1 MNDLFEG
8 FEGVK
13 PVEAASDPFAGF
25 EGVTPVDQAAPAAG
39 DPLSVFRAKLADP
52 KEYERI
58 KRFAGYLGTTP
69 EDPTVAQR
77 LTNPLNFSSYSTLNQ
92 LKTTGNVDE
101 VNDLTPEGNVAGLGL
116 KAALTQFGHAGGV
129 LRRRNDALVGRIAA
143 GQELEV
149 GDTRDIGAQIATGMA
164 GAPRPNLRTFK
175 KIEDMTRA
183 EQDATVPKEIVD
195 LVNQYDTPE
204 APLDARTR
212 AKAIYEA
219 AKSSA
224 TAREQTME
232 MAAEELALREELT
245 GKSDGFMNSLG
256 VLAAKGMPTVGYG
269 QTFLVGGALGGP
281 AGAFAA
287 ATAVS
292 GADKTSELLTADI
305 NPDTGE
311 VEKQGT
317 DYDDARTRGYAY
329 GAFEAA
335 SEQFTGKVLGGI
347 FRGADKITGGYVG
360 KALSK
365 GLDAG
370 ARQMAKTSIGRGVAG
385 LAKGIQR
392 IAGLQALENPAT
404 EGLEEGIQQWG
415 DAVFAQRPSDTET
428 PVYVK
433 NVLNEATGEM
443 EQMQVEPGSDEERTA
458 KRMLTRYGEK
468 SGYAEAGTRQMT
480 VGEKTKEFAWGDG
493 VNKGFVSW
501 ENLTAL
507 AEGFA
512 LQYALTLGTGA
523 MHAVKSKESRG
534 IVDKSL
540 LAAGFTNADLIR
552 MSDEKKAEA
561 FDGFYGNE
569 ANREEF
575 AGVFKDAGEMLSQSA
590 QRAVDS
596 DRWMRTGEGVK
607 PNFSVDVA
615 KETENGAATV
625 DDEQSGLSVDYTST
639 LEGTAFTVRDRD
651 GVLSPMTFNTAEEA
665 QKGAEKMSQ
674 MKQGRQMDM
683 EKRAEVATRV
693 AQVFAPGRNVVLVQS
708 DKDMKAAAAAEGA
721 DAAQHKSG
729 ALGVTTPNG
738 TIIVNV
744 AATASFDEL
753 VQTVKHE
760 TGHSV
765 ADEAGLTKLMAG
777 KTVDGIA
784 AEFQKAGIIP
794 PGADGLEK
802 FVKAVESVKAQRAA
816 LGVKQ
821 ADADAVGE
829 VLSLQQ
835 EGMTPLFR
843 KKFGDGLVTLL
854 RGKDKSAENMGDVR
868 RAVALIMYGGREA
881 KVDLFGGTD
890 AWKAP
895 VPAFTGDPIAAA
907 GTETGEKEAVE
918 SAEEA
923 APEAMPARGEKAPGA
938 EAVPPVAAPEAK
950 TPAAPSPEAE
960 AAAKDI
966 KAAFEEKQKATAP
979 VEEAAPVETPPEA
992 PKAETP
998 KSEPPAPATPVAKM
1012 TFPSEEAML
1021 EYVAAHQEETEN
1033 WTEESFEIVPAPAPA
1048 KSDGAP
1054 IAPTSD
1060 AGQGE
1065 AVPPKAEEKRPDAAP
1080 FEVEGLKFNGVQRI
1094 EGMEDQQVWTDVA
1107 TGGTFFMPG
1116 DADKAAVEAYRD
1128 GSRKKFED
1136 AKKPAPAK
1144 PEAPRNDGSLFPE
1157 KDIPFNLEGAEQEDA
1172 ARVAA
1177 EKKAEEDRLAE
1188 AKRKKD
1194 AEPIL
1199 PGIDEAAPKS
1209 SSNPPLSDS
1218 RNADLP
1224 QVEVE
1229 SAPQVAKMSAE
1240 VEFESVPKK
1249 GQYAEIP
1256 GVSTAQGKRMY
1267 LIQGKWGDGST
1278 FHVSPTH
1285 HGIVLTGMG
1294 VLLRTKGQPS
1304 AHSGVRIV
1312 GGGKAPEG
1320 SEKWGVAEWATHNQK
1335 LSNRHKEGAKAS
1347 APAPAAKK
1355 TSLAKENGAVI
1366 ENEGGYIDVQFAKTD
1381 FSPRPQSIID
1391 FVVDEKKRGK
1401 GYGKKLLTE
1410 ALRRYDNLGGQ
1421 ASSRASVKVMWSAGM
1436 RNPAKPNASLEDLF
1450 AILDVDSSVYMAA
1463 KNEKGE
1469 LYSAIPAAPAP
1480 KMKFASEEEMMRYVS
1495 AHPELNWTGDEFE
1508 IVPDEKGEAAPAAPQ
1523 TEQEAAPAVAQF
1535 EPPKIKYGENTAA
1548 HRRRVAAAK
1557 AEWDKEQAA
1566 KVDAAPIDV
1575 RTPHQLEQDAALIGK
1590 RVRVRNNNSQ
1600 GRFEGTVIS
1609 IDAPEEKMKYA
1620 QRVVVRTDDGQDTV
1634 QLKSGI
1640 ELIADA
1646 KDTEEIAE
1654 LQANA
1659 ETSARVDAIPD
1670 EVYVENPALAVM
1682 DVELPFYEARKASS
1696 ARTADSKERQAYS
1709 TPPPLAAIGAAALA
1723 GAGGGNAD
1731 AVTVI
1736 EPTAGN
1742 GGLIAVLGL
1751 SEGDKILANELDA
1764 GRAARLSELFPDV
1777 TVTQGDYA
1785 AEAYQQSV
1793 RDAAKDGPRAF
1804 LMNPP
1809 FGPTDESGYKL
1820 EHKIAL
1826 KTIESAVPGDT
1837 LFFIG
1842 AAPGRDAMKMTTG
1855 MLAGVYT
1862 AGAFAK
1868 FHQELNRRG
1877 WKATLHFIADGAL
1890 YRKMGASFPVEVL
1903 LMEKT
1908 DGSEMNPHMPMRDLP
1923 ARYSTWEQIRAAV
1936 AEMYDPGA
1944 ETLGE
1949 RVANDL
1955 NLSGKAEQAR
1965 AEAQGNA
1972 EASSAEVNAARV
1984 KEGAA
1989 GTLRYRLS
1997 QDIELGLV
2005 TPETGLTLNPFMM
2018 KINGKVWDKEFA
2030 GKVRNPDQLAR
2041 HIVSL
2046 PEEIAEARIKVADA
2060 IVKHLSANPANG
2072 FVTGTGFNSMG
2083 PALRE
2088 AFEARWNAARTTD
2101 MDAEEDKAQ
2110 IEYAPLSA
2118 VKVASPMKMPRELAG
2133 GMATA
2138 LISFDERHPEGIDTF
2153 VAEKMRRP
2161 MTEKELDGSQIDT
2174 LGLALEKIDEGTGF
2188 IVGSMTG
2195 SGKGRVMGSV
2205 MDYHILNGRVPIF
2218 LTAQAKLFTD
2228 IWRDITAIG
2237 AQDRFKPLVMND
2249 YKTPKNE
2256 DPDSEDVDAFSM
2268 PVFFT
2273 PVQRNSALS
2282 EGNLPQGANAIF
2294 LTYSQVQ
2301 NPTANTRLKIDLI
2314 KKLLASGKGAL
2325 VMDEAHLAAGAD
2337 SNRGAVLREFADLAK
2352 PGVVFSSATFA
2363 KRGENMTLYKRA
2375 GYSQFFKNDEDM
2387 EKALMVGGVPFQQ
2400 YLAARLTERGFY
2412 VRHELDYEGVVF
2424 SKLTTIDTLGTLE
2437 EGADMFSPESLALKA
2452 AQTALSDREEQIADV
2467 FNQVVRTVMRFGGLV
2482 RSVNSRLQK
2491 GAPGANMD
2499 GAAFMSSLH
2508 NTASFIYTA
2517 LKAETVANAA
2527 VAELRAG
2534 RAPVVTLYNTNQA
2547 LLTEIGL
2554 NQSANVGRY
2563 LTRIS
2568 ERAVSI
2574 QMPDGSS
2581 ASILTPA
2588 GFGELVRLVKAQE
2601 ATMLRDAA
2609 DALVRQARSAAD
2621 YLQEQ
2626 NLPASPIDRV
2636 REIVQNAGY
2645 QFGEVTGRT
2654 IMVQNGVV
2662 VRRIKPNPDTVIRQ
2676 FNQGAPDGSP
2686 NMVLLLNSSGSTGL
2700 SAHASSDFRN
2710 QARRVMF
2717 VLQPSWDIN
2726 EMMQMFGRVNRK
2738 NQLSKPIYHLVFT
2751 SAAGEQRNAAI
2762 LMSKLRS
2769 LAANTSGVS
2778 KAGYGE
2784 AVEDALDFMNAFGD
2798 KALAELAAE
2807 RNPVVASINTL
2818 RASTSIRTATSVSQ
2832 FLPVR
2837 EQEQFIGQIQAKV
2850 AALQDNAREAGLH
2863 DLEAG
2868 DIGRVP
2874 LTVEQLLS
2882 NSAMRAYEVAVL
2894 GRSKILTASE
2904 AVAAAQAWQAKHP
2917 TMLDDAKAKIDKAIA
2932 GTSNPWLKRIY
2943 GDTAQVLEHALDSIG
2958 RVYYVRDDVGGGRRW
2973 FVPIEAHLPPSGT
2986 AQTASD
2992 WRVKVSF
2999 NTIRGVTTIPLS
3011 IFADKILSN
3020 AAKSSERNYN
3030 ETLTRKEDR
3039 TIIAGDVA
3047 QALIGNIV
3055 ATGASGASQIV
3066 RALPADGNFSSFV
3079 LMMPRGVT
3087 VANAKKI
3094 ASSRLEKV
3102 TDVMDIR
3109 VGENGYLE
3117 IDAGRAR
3124 VTPTY
3129 SSTTGDQIGAV
3140 FAFRIAT
3147 PIKSK
3152 SKEITVAQIMRAAG
3166 AADRLRDTPD
3176 SRGYVTG
3183 PYLGVDEANTA
3194 LKNLAALHPAL
3205 QATQIVSD
3213 EAKVG
3218 GQDAVAR
3225 NAPRFKLAGVKLE
3238 APFPQ
3243 RPASLKHGNDMNGP
3257 EEFMAEIK
3265 RFADEMKAWKQA
3277 VTVWAESAPRVLP
3290 FIHTW
3295 TEKDGDRLVGKG
3307 IVNVVHFNT
3316 RNTENPWRYSH
3327 FSHENGVVDTT
3338 PNGHSE
3344 FKTKGEAVIEASRTG
3359 NMRYA
3364 PELRFK
3370 LAGVKLDAAAEPV
3383 FFSQLRRTLEAK
3395 MPNRMTVMALRGMI
3409 DPAKGSGVKADEIEW
3424 TGLKDFL
3431 DGKNPGDYVTKA
3443 EVLEAVR
3450 DVQIE
3455 EVLKSEPFEGMDD
3468 TAENPT
3474 KFSQYQ
3480 LAGGENYRELL
3491 LTLPSEQLPLTLT
3504 TEWRVVQRRGMW
3516 DHERRDSENGRWGEW
3531 RFVDTFADESIAR
3544 MTLPKSATSKT
3555 TIDKTHFKSSHF
3567 SEPNIL
3573 AHIRFNERQ
3582 AANGDKTL
3590 FLEEVQSDWMQAG
3603 RDKGFI
3609 GDRKF
3614 TVERDGVK
3622 YWVKDSALS
3631 PETWA
3636 KARRFNTED
3645 SARMSIANN
3654 ESEWRRNDA
3663 GKVPDAPFKDTSK
3676 GWARLAFK
3684 RMLRW
3689 GAENGFDRIAW
3700 TTGEQQAERY
3710 DLSKKIERV
3719 SYNDLTGQLMAW
3731 EVGAYG
3737 DPGRL
3742 PVLRETVPIEKSAD
3756 YVGKEAAQKLI
3767 AAAPV
3772 NDVRSISGD
3781 DLRVGGEGM
3790 RTFYDQI
3797 LPSIANDLGKKFGA
3811 RVEDT
3816 QIANAE
3822 VPFKLNPDGSQQTF
3836 APASILTVHSLPVTP
3851 AMRDSVMQGQP
3862 RFKLPGVKLDAEY
3875 ADAVA
3880 KGDME
3885 TAQRMVDEAA
3895 KRAGYNF
3902 GPVWHSS
3909 SEVFNVFRKRYE
3921 RDGVLSA
3928 QEASLIGRF
3937 GKGIFFS
3944 SDPVVSEKFGR
3955 VKRKFYLKIDE
3966 LTEYDLGGASYYDG
3980 TLHDQETGEVLLD
3993 DDGKPMKVDQDM
4005 LPDEMSEI
4013 QLDDSG
4019 TRNTGVIV
4027 RGVYESIPSKGK
4039 PKPMADTYVVGNPSQ
4054 IKSADAATYDD
4065 NGDLIPLSR
4074 RFDDARADIRFKLPG
4089 VTLDGGI
4096 SAPVRVGEL
4105 RTQTQLEKDDPVGF
4119 PILDH
4124 IRGGSRI
4131 IIPRGAIG
4139 RKGEYNWFT
4148 EAGGLKAFNLAEQ
4161 RAFFR
4166 HPKAALGE
4174 KKSYGNIDRLAKEL
4188 EPQLGTDDVET
4199 FANAFMAEVDRSRA
4213 LYRVQKERQARRRD
4227 ALAAVSGHDM
4237 FKGKANIG
4245 ETMGLA
4251 MGSVYAGLT
4260 GEAKTTMDMILTH
4273 EGDEAGRD
4281 YMLTHHFERIIMD
4294 MAERYAFLEGRYEPP
4309 REIED
4314 QSLSVDVQ
4322 INENGDTQSAYAQTK
4337 ETLRLL
4343 AARFYAPDPAG
4354 VATITDEDAAVFMR
4368 ESLDVG
4374 GPEFLRD
4381 LAEKMIAERLTGQR
4395 DTALNKYQTALMLWY
4410 QTDLDAQTMDT
4421 DRLAQEAADMND
4433 LSALKGVDMM
4443 RDRIHGKTLDYLNAA
4458 RQYGSLAGQSL
4469 QALKLRVDHAFN
4481 IVKIYRQAYQDNGD
4495 IALTPQQYAAL
4506 KARVAALEKKWN
4518 DYMEAASLPDSEAE
4532 LDARVVELEKKL
4544 ADATTNRD
4552 SLKATVAQL
4561 EAKKAAL
4568 EAEYAKQSGEATA
4581 FSEKKAQLEAQIAGL
4596 ENEIALREAL
4606 NQQVEELQGKVDALQ
4621 AKLDA
4626 LDAEYAGASPELL
4639 ASLEKQLADL
4649 TKLHAEKLAAYQKAD
4664 EELKTANERL
4674 KRVRKLIEK
4683 LGKGTKAKIAR
4694 RRAVLENAAN
4704 LYGEFKAEMERA
4716 QVERLKNRWRGANP
4730 AGKTVLAV
4738 SVTRDLIRA
4747 LQSMGDES
4755 VAGRQLAKLGLA
4767 HPFLWARAWA
4777 QSQPLVFSRAG
4788 AVGEDGHLLTWAER
4802 SDRRLFELDQMMRE
4816 HPMFDVLVRQGG
4828 MSWMDLTADPQSFDE
4843 QQTPVGPLLRAMLP
4857 SKFTRGYTSLLEVS
4871 NNHYAGMS
4879 NMLRFAAA
4887 CQLYEKFNVA
4897 KGGTPTAEDI
4907 QAIVSTVDIFGGR
4920 GNLTSDRAKGF
4931 KKFADH
4937 FLYSPRL
4944 TLSNVQFF
4952 KRMAGFAIDPSTS
4965 GRAKAMI
4972 ATEYLRLGATYAVI
4986 SILARLFSKML
4997 SDDPDEQ
5004 RFQFSPGHSAFLTLM
5019 RGQRR
5024 MDISGGAAMW
5034 ARSVLQILGIG
5045 DKLDTETGLVSQT
5058 GKKFT
5063 KEWPFIDLGDRQNL
5077 DYNAV
5082 GRLVRSKLDPWAGM
5096 TVDLLA
5102 GKTYSGQAA
5111 GPLAKA
5117 NFPDYAWRYP
5127 NLTSSIAPVPL
5138 SIQSLADMLRGD
5150 TEQGIAPLRNPLH
5163 LLEAF
5168 GAQFVGTGAS
5178 SLPVNPE
5185 LAQEVDE
5192 GYTRNAEEMRTLKN
5206 RLQGVLSDRKMSP
5219 EMKELKG
5226 GRIQDKLD
5234 RLRGL

>member
-13 PVEAASDPFAGF
+13 PVEAASDPFADF
-25 EGVTPVDQAAPAAG
+25 EGVTPVGQALPAVG
-39 DPLSVFRAKLADP
+39 DPLSAFRAKLADP

-69 EDPTVAQR
+69 EDPIVAER

-101 VNDLTPEGNVAGLGL
+101 VNRMTPEGNVDGLGL

-129 LRRRNDALVGRIAA
+129 LRRRNDALVSRIAA

-164 GAPRPNLRTFK
+164 GVPRPNLRTFK

-195 LVNQYDTPE
+195 LVNQYDSPE

-269 QTFLVGGALGGP
+269 QTFLVGGAIGGP

-311 VEKQGT
+311 MEKQGT
-317 DYDDARTRGYAY
+317 DYDTARVRGYAY

-335 SEQFTGKVLGGI
+335 SEQFTGKVLGTALKGL
-347 FRGADKITGGYVG
+347 DKVTGGYVG

-370 ARQMAKTSIGRGVAG
+370 ARQMAKTSIGRGVAE

-392 IAGLQALENPAT
+392 IAGLQALDNPVI
-404 EGLEEGIQQWG
+404 EILGEEGIQQWG

-480 VGEKTKEFAWGDG
+480 VGEKTKEFGEEFFTWD
-493 VNKGFVSW
+493 NM
-501 ENLTAL
+501 TAL

-512 LQYALTLGTGA
+512 LQYALTLGGGA
-523 MHAVKSKESRG
+523 LHAVQTKESRRQQG
-534 IVDKSL
+534 LDDKYL

-552 MSDEKKAEA
+552 MSDEQKAEA
-561 FDGFYGNE
+561 FDGFYGAE
-569 ANREEF
+569 ANRDKF
-575 AGVFKDAGEMLSQSA
+575 AEVFKDAGEMLSLSA
-590 QRAVDS
+590 QRLVDS
-596 DRWMRTGEGVK
+596 DRWMRTGEGIK

-615 KETENGAATV
+615 KETENGATTV

-708 DKDMKAAAAAEGA
+708 DKDMKAAAVAEGGDGA
-721 DAAQHKSG
+721 IFNIPGTAG

-738 TIIVNV
+738 TIVLNV
-744 AATASFDEL
+744 AATTSFDEL

-784 AEFQKAGIIP
+784 AKFQKAGIIA

-802 FVKAVESVKAQRAA
+802 FVKAVESVRAQRAA

-835 EGMTPLFR
+835 EGMAPVFR
-843 KKFGDGLVTLL
+843 KRFGDSLVTLL
-854 RGKDKSAENMGDVR
+854 RGKDKSAKNMRDVR

-895 VPAFTGDPIAAA
+895 APAFTGDPIAAA

-918 SAEEA
+918 PAEEA
-923 APEAMPARGEKAPGA
+923 APEAMPAQGEEAPGA

-950 TPAAPSPEAE
+950 SPAAPSPEAK

-966 KAAFEEKQKATAP
+966 KAAFEEKQKAKAP
-979 VEEAAPVETPPEA
+979 VDEAAPVETPPEA
-992 PKAETP
+992 PKAEAP
-998 KSEPPAPATPVAKM
+998 KAEPPAPATPVAKM

-1054 IAPTSD
+1054 IVPTSD

-1094 EGMEDQQVWTDVA
+1094 EGMEDQQVWTDTA

-1157 KDIPFNLEGAEQEDA
+1157 KDIPFNLEGEAQEDVV
-1172 ARVAA
+1172 RLAA
-1177 EKKAEEDRLAE
+1177 EKKAEEERLAE

-1199 PGIDEAAPKS
+1199 PGIDNEKKEVQNADQERGAEKVAGGEQARGIEKDGGGDSQGSEAAGQVGKS
-1209 SSNPPLSDS
+1209 EGEGLQE
-1218 RNADLP
+1218 RA
-1224 QVEVE
+1224 VEVE
-1229 SAPQVAKMSAE
+1229 PQVAKMSAE
-1240 VEFESVPKK
+1240 VTFESVPKK

-1267 LIQGKWGDGST
+1267 LIQGKWGDGNT

-1312 GGGKAPEG
+1312 GGGKAPAG

-1335 LSNRHKEGAKAS
+1335 LSNRHKEGAKPTAPTASDS
-1347 APAPAAKK
+1347 AP
-1355 TSLAKENGAVI
+1355 TGE
-1366 ENEGGYIDVQFAKTD
+1366 
-1381 FSPRPQSIID
+1381 
-1391 FVVDEKKRGK
+1391 
-1401 GYGKKLLTE
+1401 
-1410 ALRRYDNLGGQ
+1410 
-1421 ASSRASVKVMWSAGM
+1421 
-1436 RNPAKPNASLEDLF
+1436 AKPVEAPKIE
-1450 AILDVDSSVYMAA
+1450 APKAEPPV
-1463 KNEKGE
+1463 
-1469 LYSAIPAAPAP
+1469 PAP
-1480 KMKFASEEEMMRYVS
+1480 KMKFTSEEEMMRYVS

-1523 TEQEAAPAVAQF
+1523 AEQEAAPPVAQF

-1557 AEWDKEQAA
+1557 AEWDAAHPEKAPVAEAVARAESETAVPTKGQKEAGNYKKGRFTVHGMEIAIENPVGSVRTGVTREGKPWRTEMKNTYGYFAGESDGKDGDKLDVFLGPDVEGAPMVYVIDQVDPASGTFDEHKVMLGFPSEVAARAAYLANYQAGWKGLKTLTGVPVEAFKAWMASSDRKLKPFAEYSLVKKEQPS
-1566 KVDAAPIDV
+1566 VP
-1575 RTPHQLEQDAALIGK
+1575 
-1590 RVRVRNNNSQ
+1590 
-1600 GRFEGTVIS
+1600 
-1609 IDAPEEKMKYA
+1609 A
-1620 QRVVVRTDDGQDTV
+1620 Q
-1634 QLKSGI
+1634 
-1640 ELIADA
+1640 DA

-1659 ETSARVDAIPD
+1659 ETQARVRAIPD
-1670 EVYVENPALAVM
+1670 AEYAAAPALAAF
-1682 DVELPFYEARKASS
+1682 DVALPIYEKQTAPDRTALKRELQQFSTPVTLAVLAAHGAYG
-1696 ARTADSKERQAYS
+1696 ARTFVEP
-1709 TPPPLAAIGAAALA
+1709 TIGNAAL
-1723 GAGGGNAD
+1723 
-1731 AVTVI
+1731 
-1736 EPTAGN
+1736 TAGLRPDADGN
-1742 GGLIAVLGL
+1742 MPRILG
-1751 SEGDKILANELDA
+1751 NELDA
-1764 GRAARLSELFPDV
+1764 GRAARANDFIETSFGQKDAV
-1777 TVTQGDYA
+1777 TVGDWA
-1785 AEAYQQSV
+1785 AEAFQNAV
-1793 RDAAKDGPRAF
+1793 KEAAKSGKVAYA
-1804 LMNPP
+1804 MNPP
-1809 FGPTDESGYKL
+1809 FGSVNPATGMKQ
-1820 EHKIAL
+1820 EHDIVI

-1837 LFFIG
+1837 LFAILQ
-1842 AAPGRDAMKMTTG
+1842 APGRNAMKMTTG
-1855 MLAGVYT
+1855 ALAGVYT

-2041 HIVSL
+2041 HILSL
-2046 PEEIAEARIKVADA
+2046 PAEIAEARIKVADA
-2060 IVKHLSANPANG
+2060 IAKHLAANPANG

-2101 MDAEEDKAQ
+2101 MDAEEGKAQ
-2110 IEYAPLSA
+2110 IEYSPLSA
-2118 VKVASPMKMPRELAG
+2118 VKTASPMKMPRELAG
-2133 GMATA
+2133 GMAAA
-2138 LISFDERHPEGIDTF
+2138 LSSFDERHPEGIDTF
-2153 VAEKMRRP
+2153 VAEKMGRP

-2195 SGKGRVMGSV
+2195 SGKGRVMSSV

-2249 YKTPKNE
+2249 YKAPKNE

-2282 EGNLPQGANAIF
+2282 EGKLPQGANAIF

-2301 NPTANTRLKIDLI
+2301 NPTANTRRKIDLI

-2412 VRHELDYEGVVF
+2412 VRHELDYEGVIF
-2424 SKLTTIDTLGTLE
+2424 EKLTTIDTLGTPQE
-2437 EGADMFSPESLALKA
+2437 RTTLA
-2452 AQTALSDREEQIADV
+2452 QHEEQIADV
-2467 FNQVVRTVMRFGGLV
+2467 FNQVVRTVMRFGGMV
-2482 RSVNSRLQK
+2482 KTVNSRLQK

-2554 NQSANVGRY
+2554 NQSANVGHY

-2654 IMVQNGVV
+2654 VMVQNGVV

-2818 RASTSIRTATSVSQ
+2818 RASKAIRAATSISQ

-2882 NSAMRAYEVAVL
+2882 NSAMRAYEVPVL
-2894 GRSKILTASE
+2894 GRGKILTASE

-2958 RVYYVRDDVGGGRRW
+2958 QVYYVRDDVGRRW

-3030 ETLTRKEDR
+3030 QTLTRKEDR

-3066 RALPADGNFSSFV
+3066 RALPVDGNFSSFV

-3094 ASSRLEKV
+3094 VSSRLEKV

-3109 VGENGYLE
+3109 VGQNGYLE
-3117 IDAGRAR
+3117 IDAGRVK

-3147 PIKSK
+3147 PVKSK
-3152 SKEITVAQIMRAAG
+3152 SKEITVAQIMRAARSES
-3166 AADRLRDTPD
+3166 RLRDTPN
-3176 SRGYVTG
+3176 SQGYVTG
-3183 PYLGVDEANTA
+3183 PYLGVDESNTA

-3225 NAPRFKLAGVKLE
+3225 NAPRFKLAGV
-3238 APFPQ
+3238 
-3243 RPASLKHGNDMNGP
+3243 
-3257 EEFMAEIK
+3257 
-3265 RFADEMKAWKQA
+3265 
-3277 VTVWAESAPRVLP
+3277 T
-3290 FIHTW
+3290 
-3295 TEKDGDRLVGKG
+3295 
-3307 IVNVVHFNT
+3307 
-3316 RNTENPWRYSH
+3316 
-3327 FSHENGVVDTT
+3327 
-3338 PNGHSE
+3338 
-3344 FKTKGEAVIEASRTG
+3344 
-3359 NMRYA
+3359 
-3364 PELRFK
+3364 
-3370 LAGVKLDAAAEPV
+3370 
-3383 FFSQLRRTLEAK
+3383 
-3395 MPNRMTVMALRGMI
+3395 
-3409 DPAKGSGVKADEIEW
+3409 
-3424 TGLKDFL
+3424 
-3431 DGKNPGDYVTKA
+3431 
-3443 EVLEAVR
+3443 
-3450 DVQIE
+3450 
-3455 EVLKSEPFEGMDD
+3455 
-3468 TAENPT
+3468 
-3474 KFSQYQ
+3474 
-3480 LAGGENYRELL
+3480 
-3491 LTLPSEQLPLTLT
+3491 
-3504 TEWRVVQRRGMW
+3504 
-3516 DHERRDSENGRWGEW
+3516 
-3531 RFVDTFADESIAR
+3531 
-3544 MTLPKSATSKT
+3544 
-3555 TIDKTHFKSSHF
+3555 
-3567 SEPNIL
+3567 
-3573 AHIRFNERQ
+3573 
-3582 AANGDKTL
+3582 
-3590 FLEEVQSDWMQAG
+3590 
-3603 RDKGFI
+3603 
-3609 GDRKF
+3609 
-3614 TVERDGVK
+3614 
-3622 YWVKDSALS
+3622 
-3631 PETWA
+3631 
-3636 KARRFNTED
+3636 
-3645 SARMSIANN
+3645 
-3654 ESEWRRNDA
+3654 
-3663 GKVPDAPFKDTSK
+3663 
-3676 GWARLAFK
+3676 
-3684 RMLRW
+3684 
-3689 GAENGFDRIAW
+3689 
-3700 TTGEQQAERY
+3700 
-3710 DLSKKIERV
+3710 
-3719 SYNDLTGQLMAW
+3719 
-3731 EVGAYG
+3731 
-3737 DPGRL
+3737 
-3742 PVLRETVPIEKSAD
+3742 
-3756 YVGKEAAQKLI
+3756 
-3767 AAAPV
+3767 
-3772 NDVRSISGD
+3772 
-3781 DLRVGGEGM
+3781 
-3790 RTFYDQI
+3790 
-3797 LPSIANDLGKKFGA
+3797 
-3811 RVEDT
+3811 
-3816 QIANAE
+3816 
-3822 VPFKLNPDGSQQTF
+3822 
-3836 APASILTVHSLPVTP
+3836 
-3851 AMRDSVMQGQP
+3851 
-3862 RFKLPGVKLDAEY
+3862 LDAEY

-3895 KRAGYNF
+3895 KAAGYNV
-3902 GPVWHSS
+3902 GPVYHGTDSKRD
-3909 SEVFNVFRKRYE
+3909 VF
-3921 RDGVLSA
+3921 D
-3928 QEASLIGRF
+3928 
-3937 GKGIFFS
+3937 
-3944 SDPVVSEKFGR
+3944 
-3955 VKRKFYLKIDE
+3955 RKFLGRITRGTGTDWGFFFTDNESLARKFAEQANPDGGVVERVFLRAENPAEIEAGND
-3966 LTEYDLGGASYYDG
+3966 GGA
-3980 TLHDQETGEVLLD
+3980 TLEQNLN
-3993 DDGKPMKVDQDM
+3993 DM
-4005 LPDEMSEI
+4005 LM
-4013 QLDDSG
+4013 DSDYDSARIDG
-4019 TRNTGVIV
+4019 LIDFGEQGETWL
-4027 RGVYESIPSKGK
+4027 
-4039 PKPMADTYVVGNPSQ
+4039 VVDSSQ
-4054 IKSADAATYDD
+4054 IKSADPATYDD

-4105 RTQTQLEKDDPVGF
+4105 RTQTQLENDDPVGF

-4131 IIPRGAIG
+4131 IIPRGALG

-4148 EAGGLKAFNLAEQ
+4148 SIGGFKAFNFAE
-4161 RAFFR
+4161 RKAFFR

-4174 KKSYGNIDRLAKEL
+4174 KKSHGNIDRLAKEL

-4199 FANAFMAEVDRSRA
+4199 FANAFMEEVERSRA

-4227 ALAAVSGHDM
+4227 ALAAVSEHDM

-4281 YMLTHHFERIIMD
+4281 YMLTHYFERIIMG
-4294 MAERYAFLEGRYEPP
+4294 MVERYAFLEGRYETPP
-4309 REIED
+4309 EVED
-4314 QSLSVDVQ
+4314 RALSVNVP
-4322 INENGDTQSAYAQTK
+4322 INEDGDTQSVYAQTK

-4343 AARFYAPDPAG
+4343 AARFYAPNPAG

-4368 ESLDVG
+4368 ESLDAG

-4410 QTDLDAQTMDT
+4410 QTDLDAQTMET

-4433 LSALKGVDMM
+4433 LSNLKGVDMM

-4518 DYMEAASLPDSEAE
+4518 DYMEAASLPDGEAE

-4544 ADATTNRD
+4544 ADATASRD

-4730 AGKTVLAV
+4730 AGKTVLAI

-4816 HPMFDVLVRQGG
+4816 HPMFDVLVRKGG

-4879 NMLRFAAA
+4879 NMLRFSAA

-4920 GNLTSDRAKGF
+4920 GNLTSDRARSF
-4931 KKFADH
+4931 VKFAGH

-4944 TLSNVQFF
+4944 AISNVQFF

-5004 RFQFSPGHSAFLTLM
+5004 RFQFDPGHSAFLTLM

-5034 ARSVLQILGIG
+5034 ARSVSQILGIG
-5045 DKLDTETGLVSQT
+5045 DKLDTETGLVTQ
-5058 GKKFT
+5058 
-5063 KEWPFIDLGDRQNL
+5063 EWADRQNL
-5077 DYNAV
+5077 DWNAV
-5082 GRLVRSKLDPWAGM
+5082 GRLVRSKLDPWTGM

-5111 GPLAKA
+5111 GPRAKA

-5219 EMKELKG
+5219 EMKELKA